1 MLCSICNKN
10 TAVVFINKQMP
21 DNSIATEGLCYEC
34 AKKKGISPLDALAK
48 QANISEE
55 DLKNMTDQ
63 LENMFQ
69 DMSSNMDM
77 DSIINNENGDG
88 ENPDMPNGI
97 PLGAIFSNIFG
108 KNDESTESS
117 SSANGEKK
125 KVKVDKK
132 PKDKKRKA
140 GIGKRCWLFFAW
152 WAKIKKNEKRC
163 IKHKID
169 KRDR

>member
-10 TAVVFINKQMP
+10 TAVIFINKQMP

-69 DMSSNMDM
+69 DMN
-77 DSIINNENGDG
+77 
-88 ENPDMPNGI
+88 
-97 PLGAIFSNIFG
+97 L
-108 KNDESTESS
+108 
-117 SSANGEKK
+117 
-125 KVKVDKK
+125 
-132 PKDKKRKA
+132 
-140 GIGKRCWLFFAW
+140 
-152 WAKIKKNEKRC
+152 
-163 IKHKID
+163 
-169 KRDR
+169 